1 MEQIKKTA
9 TIQKSVSADMALVN
23 AQTLRE
29 FHEEEVFTFRI
40 AAADTLVDRDG
51 ERFSKECLEKLA
63 ELYVGRPVLSDHS
76 WSAGKQLARVYA
88 AEVEPQG
95 EEARLVLSCYTPR
108 NEKSQSLIEAIEAG
122 VLREASVG
130 VAVQSAKC
138 SICGT
143 DKASSY
149 CEHRPGRT
157 YNGKACVV
165 TLSEPT
171 DAYEISLV
179 AVPAQPKAGVIKAY
193 HGDSTPPEPNEEV
206 LKLAEARL
214 YMEEIRYGGN

>member
-1 MEQIKKTA
+1 
-9 TIQKSVSADMALVN
+9 MALIN

-29 FHEEEVFTFRI
+29 FCEDEVFTFRI
-40 AAADTLVDRDG
+40 AAADTLVDRDS
-51 ERFSKECLEKLA
+51 ERFSKECLEGLA
-63 ELYVGRPVLSDHS
+63 SLYVGRPVLSDHS
-76 WSAGKQLARVYA
+76 WNVGKQLARVYA
-88 AEVEPQG
+88 AEVEHQG

-108 NEKSQSLIEAIEAG
+108 NEKSQNLIESIEAG

-130 VAVQSAKC
+130 VAIQSAKC

-143 DKASSY
+143 DKASGY
-149 CEHRPGRT
+149 CEHRPGRSYDGRT
-157 YNGKACVV
+157 CVV

-193 HGDSTPPEPNEEV
+193 HGDSAVPKPNEEV

-214 YMEEIRYGGN
+214 QMEEIRYGGN